1 MTEQSGD
8 IILVVEDDVKTSTI
22 LCDYL
27 MAEGYLPVPVR
38 EGLSVVGKL
47 HELQPAAILLD
58 LNLPGID
65 GTEVCRRVR
74 EVSDVSIIMISARV
88 DELDRLLGLQI
99 GADDYVCKP
108 FSPREVMA
116 RLSAQLRRARGR
128 FAAIEQIWDIDEA
141 TYRLRLAGTW
151 LDLTPVEFRLMLS
164 FLAQPNRVFKRDQLL
179 DRAHEDFRDVS
190 DRSIDGH
197 IKNLRKKL
205 RALGLISDNVIESIY
220 SIGYRFNPPA
230 GHRIKMR
237 FAKS

>member
-1 MTEQSGD
+1 MTKLASD
-8 IILVVEDDVKTSTI
+8 VIFVVEDDVKTSTI

-27 MAEGYLPVPVR
+27 SAEGYQPIAIYDGLLVVPR
-38 EGLSVVGKL
+38 LAL
-47 HELQPAAILLD
+47 HQPAAILLD

-74 EVSDVSIIMISARV
+74 EHSDVPIVMITARV

-99 GADDYVCKP
+99 GADDYICKP

-116 RLSAQLRRARGR
+116 RLAALLRRAQGR

-141 TYRLRLAGTW
+141 SYRLRLGTVW
-151 LDLTPVEFRLMLS
+151 LDLTPVEFRLMMS
-164 FLAQPNRVFKRDQLL
+164 FLAQPSRVFKRDQLL

-197 IKNLRKKL
+197 IKNFRKKL
-205 RALGLISDNVIESIY
+205 RGLGLISDNVIESIY

-230 GHRIKMR
+230 GHRIKTR
-237 FAKS
+237 FSRA